1 MKHQKY
7 SAPRSRGFV
16 LIHVGRMPRVF
27 GREERI
33 MRRITS
39 VLFVAVFV
47 LGISGLA
54 MAGPRGINHREYR
67 EQQRINQGIRSGEL
81 TRHEAERLE
90 AGMAKI
96 RTDERFDR
104 MSGGG
109 INRRER
115 AQLNRELNR
124 ESRGIYHQ
132 KHDGQERNP

>member
-1 MKHQKY
+1 
-7 SAPRSRGFV
+7 
-16 LIHVGRMPRVF
+16 
-27 GREERI
+27 
-33 MRRITS
+33 MRRMAS
-39 VLFVAVFV
+39 VFFVALFV
-47 LGISGLA
+47 LGISAVA

-81 TRHEAERLE
+81 TRHEAVRLE
-90 AGMAKI
+90 EGLAKI

-124 ESRGIYHQ
+124 ESRAIYHQ